1 MTDKSAPPG
10 QKKED
15 FGKLAGFGGD
25 TMPQGTCDILYRI
38 SPYIY
43 TFVIPKIKEVQQ
55 MYKCLIRV
63 ARNAQSTPI
72 NLKSIKFRRDNQ
84 RFSWSKW
91 INDFQC
97 PWLTWTRCW
106 GSMCSWGHWSGWTW
120 LPIWS
125 WPTVLDRSPSP
136 EPNNLNICRLFFSK
150 CKLWFCLKG

>member
-25 TMPQGTCDILYRI
+25 TMPQGTCDTLYKI

-43 TFVIPKIKEVQQ
+43 TFIIPKIKEVQQ

-84 RFSWSKW
+84 RFS
-91 INDFQC
+91 
-97 PWLTWTRCW
+97 
-106 GSMCSWGHWSGWTW
+106 
-120 LPIWS
+120 
-125 WPTVLDRSPSP
+125 
-136 EPNNLNICRLFFSK
+136 
-150 CKLWFCLKG
+150 